1 MKVFQLLL
9 VLCLIISLSC
19 KTDRQILACAISN
32 FGETINKHLYTAL
45 LNSNYATLLGDI
57 TKMKEMMKSCS

>member
-19 KTDRQILACAISN
+19 KTDRQILSCAISN
-32 FGETINKHLYTAL
+32 FGETINQHVYTAI
-45 LNSNYATLLGDI
+45 LNSNYAALLMDI
-57 TKMKEMMKSCS
+57 SKMKEVMKNCS